1 MFWGVHISI
10 AFFLLSFVLKKILK
24 KVKGKNRI
32 LNALYFTF
40 AYKSRSWVL
49 LTLLLESGLF
59 KLCFDGFNQ
68 LSTPYSFTFS
78 NKLNMAF
85 SICILFAIILYAS
98 TFYVMVNRF
107 HPNSSAILLA
117 SGKETRKGFLLE
129 ILTYSSCKIVKS
141 FIHSNVI
148 QYHPNK
154 MLCLI
159 VFDVVQIMLTLR
171 LRKFFIN
178 YAVMFMNMMY
188 NLTFLLLDL
197 QLYLKFQEKAF

>member
-1 MFWGVHISI
+1 M
-10 AFFLLSFVLKKILK
+10 
-24 KVKGKNRI
+24 
-32 LNALYFTF
+32 
-40 AYKSRSWVL
+40 

-68 LSTPYSFTFS
+68 LSALYSFNFF

-107 HPNSSAILLA
+107 HPNSSAILLTSA
-117 SGKETRKGFLLE
+117 KESRKGFLLE
-129 ILTYSSCKIVKS
+129 ILTYSCCKIVKS
-141 FIHSNVI
+141 FIHSNII

-154 MLCLI
+154 ILCLI
-159 VFDVVQIMLTLR
+159 VFDVIQILLTLR
-171 LRKFFIN
+171 MRKFFIN
-178 YAVMFMNMMY
+178 YLVMFLNMMY

-197 QLYLKFQEKAF
+197 QLYLKFKDKAF